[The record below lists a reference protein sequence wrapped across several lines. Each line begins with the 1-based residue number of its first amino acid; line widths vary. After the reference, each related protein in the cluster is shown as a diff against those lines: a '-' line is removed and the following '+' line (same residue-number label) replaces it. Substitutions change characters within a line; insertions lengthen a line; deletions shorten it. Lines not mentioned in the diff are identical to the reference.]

1 MPDQQDKE
9 PIVIPKPT
17 LDRLKLYHRLLNET
31 DLKYISSEKIAQMV
45 GTNPEQVRKDLTYL
59 KTTGKPKVGYDV
71 EALRQELEELFGVRK
86 TTKVILVGAGHL
98 GSALVNYP
106 GFSSYGIEIVA
117 VFDSDP
123 KKIGTFIGELSVLP
137 MKDLERVIKRFNVEI
152 GIICVPKD
160 SAQEVANMLVLNGIK
175 GIWNFAPTR
184 LIVPDDVFVVD
195 EDMTQSLLTL
205 KHFLEMKKQKMQQSQ
220 IKKERESG

>member
-1 MPDQQDKE
+1 MPGQQDKE

-17 LDRLKLYHRLLNET
+17 LDRLKLYHRLLNEIEQ
-31 DLKYISSEKIAQMV
+31 KYISSDEIAQRV
-45 GTNPEQVRKDLTYL
+45 GTNAEQVRKDLTYL

-71 EALRQELEELFGVRK
+71 AQLRQELEELFGVKK

-106 GFSSYGIEIVA
+106 GLANYGIEIVA
-117 VFDSDP
+117 VFDNDP
-123 KKIGTFIGELSVLP
+123 RKIGMFIGELSILP
-137 MKDLERVIKRFNVEI
+137 MKDLARVIKRFRVEI

-160 SAQEVANMLVLNGIK
+160 SAQQVADILVSNGIK
-175 GIWNFAPTR
+175 GIWNFAPVR

-195 EDMTQSLLTL
+195 EDMSQSLLTL
-205 KHFLEMKKQKMQQSQ
+205 KHFLEMKKQKTQESQ
-220 IKKERESG
+220 RD

>member
-17 LDRLKLYHRLLNET
+17 LDRLKLYHRLLNEIGQ
-31 DLKYISSEKIAQMV
+31 KYISSEEIAQRI
-45 GTNPEQVRKDLTYL
+45 GTTAEQVRKDLTYL

-71 EALRQELEELFGVRK
+71 ETLRQELEELFGVKK

-106 GFSSYGIEIVA
+106 GFENYGIEIVA
-117 VFDSDP
+117 IFDNDP
-123 KKIGTFIGELSVLP
+123 KKIGMFVGELSILP
-137 MKDLERVIKRFNVEI
+137 MKDIGRVVKRFGVEI
-152 GIICVPKD
+152 GIICVPKEF
-160 SAQEVANMLVLNGIK
+160 AQEVAEILVSKGIK

-205 KHFLEMKKQKMQQSQ
+205 KHFLEIKKQKMQESQ
-220 IKKERESG
+220 HNTTKKA